1 MNIEQTLAVLQLRK
15 KKNKKQKAKGLMG
28 LELTAHEHEPDS
40 SRSILFA

>member
-1 MNIEQTLAVLQLRK
+1 MNIEQTLAVLQLR